1 MASNIFLALASGSN
15 EFEKEI
21 HSIIWEVLEPV
32 FNRHTFYF
40 IEKLDHPQQIE
51 EDNSKDDRKED
62 QDLATRKS
70 PFQHCIIVTR
80 RKSEQALANGEI

>member
-1 MASNIFLALASGSN
+1 
-15 EFEKEI
+15 
-21 HSIIWEVLEPV
+21 LEPV

-40 IEKLDHPQQIE
+40 IEILDHPQQIE

-80 RKSEQALANGEI
+80 RKSEQALAKGEI

>member
-1 MASNIFLALASGSN
+1 MGRFGDSFQS
-15 EFEKEI
+15 
-21 HSIIWEVLEPV
+21 
-32 FNRHTFYF
+32 HTFYF
-40 IEKLDHPQQIE
+40 IEKLGPPQQIE

-80 RKSEQALANGEI
+80 RKSEQALAKGEI